1 LGKWYNLLFARNE
14 RLICDLYGIDCRAYI
29 QKTGAM
35 KNVNYKSE
43 WLFLYWDE
51 PVFINSKKPEEDA
64 DSNSKTTGE

>member
-1 LGKWYNLLFARNE
+1 
-14 RLICDLYGIDCRAYI
+14 
-29 QKTGAM
+29 M

-64 DSNSKTTGE
+64 NPDSQIQGE